1 MMKSIMANLG
11 RQLEQTKNK
20 EKEVVEMVQWVKCLL
35 CSDPTQPTLSGVGG
49 PPATPRQWELETAA
63 SHQNRVG
70 K

>member
-1 MMKSIMANLG
+1 MLNPTMANLG

-20 EKEVVEMVQWVKCLL
+20 EKEVAETAQRVKCLL
-35 CSDPTQPTLSGVGG
+35 CNSANMEWGWWTT
-49 PPATPRQWELETAA
+49 PPHPPRQWELETAA

>member
-1 MMKSIMANLG
+1 MLNPTMANLG

-20 EKEVVEMVQWVKCLL
+20 EKEVAETAQRVKCLL
-35 CSDPTQPTLSGVGG
+35 CSDSTQQTWSGVGG